1 MMNEKKKH
9 CFCLYVSFYVFLV
22 SRAFIE
28 DIFVV
33 FVHFPMLSKQCNDK
47 KNDNHSAPSAGVLQ
61 NNRALPHGYM
71 VV

>member
-1 MMNEKKKH
+1 
-9 CFCLYVSFYVFLV
+9 V
-22 SRAFIE
+22 SRADIE

-33 FVHFPMLSKQCNDK
+33 FVHFLMLSKQCNDK